1 MWLLWLLWLLL
12 IGSMMST
19 ALIDAARAGALA
31 VNVIND
37 VWHGVVVVVGC
48 CILCF
53 VAVVVV
59 DWLVRVMFWLL
70 LS

>member
-1 MWLLWLLWLLL
+1 MLLL
-12 IGSMMST
+12 IGSMMSS

-31 VNVIND
+31 VDVIND
-37 VWHGVVVVVGC
+37 VWHGVVVVVVVVVGCC

-53 VAVVVV
+53 VAVAVV
-59 DWLVRVMFWLL
+59 DWLARMMFWLL

>member
-1 MWLLWLLWLLL
+1 MIGWHVWLLWLLL

-37 VWHGVVVVVGC
+37 VWHGVVVVV
-48 CILCF
+48 
-53 VAVVVV
+53 VVEYYA
-59 DWLVRVMFWLL
+59 LL
-70 LS
+70 LW

>member
-1 MWLLWLLWLLL
+1 
-12 IGSMMST
+12 
-19 ALIDAARAGALA
+19 

-37 VWHGVVVVVGC
+37 VWHGVVVVVVVVVGC
-48 CILCF
+48 CISYF

-59 DWLVRVMFWLL
+59 DVLVRVMFWLL